1 MYNYKKLIG
10 ELLGAIIAVA
20 WIIWAI
26 LSPGNM
32 GGLVIAISLTILLG
46 VLSGGLLRASINNK
60 RLIGELLGAAIA
72 VVWVSWALLWPGDM
86 VGLVIGISL
95 TIVFG
100 TISGGL
106 LKLSKNNNESVKTLE
121 S

>member
-10 ELLGAIIAVA
+10 ELLGAVIAVA
-20 WIIWAI
+20 WITWA
-26 LSPGNM
+26 LLWPRNM
-32 GGLVIAISLTILLG
+32 VGLVIAISITILLG
-46 VLSGGLLRASINNK
+46 TISGGLLRGTINNK

-72 VVWVSWALLWPGDM
+72 VVWVSWALLWPGNM
-86 VGLVIGISL
+86 VGLVVGLTL

-106 LKLSKNNNESVKTLE
+106 LKLSKNNNDSAKL
-121 S
+121 